1 MRKVKVQPA
10 SQDVMNMF
18 LQLVDPTMCDPD
30 ITLPKY
36 NLLKTKIKQIA
47 RFLNAMGS
55 GFLVEL
61 FPEYEFSE
69 INDMSKMIEEDIN
82 PHNYTIDTIKE
93 NWPIFKETK
102 SIKTCINIYSLLLP
116 YAQYIRDEDN
126 LSGQWITTAGFGFS
140 IFDFSK
146 LDIYMIWADERCTD
160 QVRKYI
166 LTLFNRIY
174 VISAEIY
181 DSYTTPD
188 LDTQRFSELMVDSVK
203 RLQELPELSR
213 CNQAFNKITNSV
225 NMLRDNLK
233 TYHRDF
239 ISSKN
244 PSIIMESYIMDLA
257 NAQENPS
264 PVLISQF
271 RKILVFYQKQ
281 QAGNQKAFKDNNL
294 MKMCTELDEKLR
306 FLSRKPAD
314 DVVPKSSTPATSST
328 SSPAATLP
336 STKVEVAVSDS
347 HEDHEDHE
355 VTVGD
360 DHEVD
365 DDHVC
370 EEQESQRDQDGDN

>member
-1 MRKVKVQPA
+1 MMRKVKVQPA

-36 NLLKTKIKQIA
+36 TLLKTKIKQIA

-69 INDMSKMIEEDIN
+69 ISDMSKMIEEDID

-116 YAQYIRDEDN
+116 YAQYIRDEEN

-188 LDTQRFSELMVDSVK
+188 LDTQRFSELMVDSVN

-213 CNQAFNKITNSV
+213 CNLAFKKITNSV

-281 QAGNQKAFKDNNL
+281 QAGNQRAFKDNNL

-306 FLSRKPAD
+306 FLSRKPD
-314 DVVPKSSTPATSST
+314 DVVPKTSST
-328 SSPAATLP
+328 SPASNAQQ
-336 STKVEVAVSDS
+336 TKVDAAADS
-347 HEDHEDHE
+347 ADAADANNAEQDSEQEQVDNA
-355 VTVGD
+355 
-360 DHEVD
+360 EVD
-365 DDHVC
+365 N
-370 EEQESQRDQDGDN
+370 QDQNK